1 MVKYFYQSETYKRRQ
16 LFVLMCGE
24 ALNQK
29 EIFIKHFLRLMVTMA
44 DDKIIG
50 VRMALARVL
59 RQHFVTHL
67 TNSLI

>member
-29 EIFIKHFLRLMVTMA
+29 EIFIKNFLRLMVTMA

-59 RQHFVTHL
+59 RQHYVTHL